1 MADIPA
7 SDLVAAARALMLAG
21 RWPQATA
28 LLAAATPS
36 DDAERAVLAVAA
48 AEVAVDQ
55 DFWCGTTH
63 GAPAL
68 DRASAAIDSAP
79 AGLAFDLSF
88 LALKHDYNEQ
98 LFGPA
103 SDSGSHL
110 DPATVSWRDPAVAS
124 ALAERASALRER
136 APDPA
141 RRACAAFYAGLI
153 DELLR
158 RDGAAGRLG
167 YEQALQLGEE
177 SGDELI
183 VSYACRHLGSLA
195 FDDGDMDRARPLLR
209 RSLELR
215 QRLGCVPLVLAQ
227 QLAVAEADAAESA
240 AGAAAAAGM
249 VRDWAAAAFPDSWLV
264 RAAASVAAPAAD

>member
-1 MADIPA
+1 MAETPD

-28 LLAAATPS
+28 LLSAAAPA

-55 DFWCGTTH
+55 DFWSRTTCGS
-63 GAPAL
+63 AAI
-68 DRASAAIDSAP
+68 DRASAVIAGAP
-79 AGLAFDLSF
+79 PALAFDLSF
-88 LALKHDYNEQ
+88 IALKHDYDVE
-98 LFGPA
+98 LFGPGPGYGDMA
-103 SDSGSHL
+103 
-110 DPATVSWRDPAVAS
+110 AASWRSPAAAS

-141 RRACAAFYAGLI
+141 RRARAAFYAGLI

-158 RDGAAGRLG
+158 GDAAAGRLG
-167 YEQALQLGEE
+167 YAEALRLGEE

-183 VSYACRHLGSLA
+183 VSYACRHLGSQA
-195 FDDGDMDRARPLLR
+195 FDAGDVDRARSLAR
-209 RSLELR
+209 WSLELR

-227 QLAVAEADAAESA
+227 ELALAEADG
-240 AGAAAAAGM
+240 AGVSRT
-249 VRDWAAAAFPDSWLV
+249 VRDWTVAAFPGSWLA
-264 RAAASVAAPAAD
+264 RAFD